1 MLELAQGGRTQAEHC
16 VPELGDWSLD
26 PPRQLDFVGLESG
39 EEVGLQRVT
48 QKSGSLPQSFI
59 QCWDVQVWNKALS
72 GLAEDS

>member
-1 MLELAQGGRTQAEHC
+1 MLELAQGGRTHTEHC

-39 EEVGLQRVT
+39 EAVGLQRVT
-48 QKSGSLPQSFI
+48 QKSGSLPQSLI
-59 QCWDVQVWNKALS
+59 QCWDVQVWSKALS